1 MLRKTIL
8 NLAFPLLLL
17 LALALP
23 SWGKDDSVTPVP
35 FKGTADTEAAPK
47 ENNIALLPMTSS
59 VDAEGTQGGS
69 QGVDCFYE
77 QNLYHPDCTGRA
89 K

>member
-8 NLAFPLLLL
+8 NLALTLLLL
-17 LALALP
+17 LALP
-23 SWGKDDSVTPVP
+23 SWGKDDTVTPVP
-35 FKGTADTEAAPK
+35 FEGTTDTEVAQK
-47 ENNIALLPMTSS
+47 GNGIALLPMISPVES
-59 VDAEGTQGGS
+59 EGIQGGS
-69 QGVDCFYE
+69 QSVDCFYE